1 MTKTQPLHLSFS
13 SLNTAASC
21 RRSFYSKYVLGR
33 KTPAGDA
40 ANFGK
45 RFEEALAATL
55 RAVPA
60 VAKHRVEREEP
71 KPVPEVIPTEAKQI
85 VAMTNA
91 VDKAEERLQ
100 DEIRRGITVYTCLPD
115 TLQPI
120 DGIDMPGCTADL
132 RTVHRPGARTLTAQ
146 EEVWLEP
153 GQWEVLADYYGVR
166 SSIHLP
172 FLGYIDFLESTGPG
186 GVVKRVVD
194 LKTSTRKGFQ
204 LSWALQTTL
213 YALYTRAQT
222 CEAHLIVRPQPK
234 LDENGEPVQSKKPAQ
249 FRGYVYR
256 FAPTAE
262 TFRWA
267 MQWVSEWAAV
277 IRKDCNADCI
287 DSLPANPT
295 YACAWCPENACCEP
309 YLLSKLTAL
318 GGEEE

>member
-21 RRSFYSKYVLGR
+21 RKSFYSKYVLGR
-33 KTPAGDA
+33 KTPPGDG
-40 ANFGK
+40 ANYGK

-55 RAVPA
+55 RATPA
-60 VAKHRVEREEP
+60 ISKHRVEREDP
-71 KPVPEVIPTEAKQI
+71 KTMPEVVPTEARQI
-85 VAMTNA
+85 VEMSAA

-100 DEIRRGITVYTCLPD
+100 EEIKRGITVYEGMPD
-115 TLQPI
+115 ALAP
-120 DGIDMPGCTADL
+120 M
-132 RTVHRPGARTLTAQ
+132 GAIGTPAGRSLTAQ

-153 GQWEVLADYYGVR
+153 GQWEVLADFYGVR

-172 FLGYIDFLESTGPG
+172 FLGYIDFLEATGPA
-186 GVVKRVVD
+186 GVVKKVVD

-213 YALYTRAQT
+213 YALYTRAQV
-222 CEAHLIVRPQPK
+222 CEAHLVVRPQPK
-234 LDENGEPVQSKKPAQ
+234 LDENGEPVQSKRPAQ
-249 FRGYVYR
+249 FRAYIYR
-256 FAPTAE
+256 FSPTAE

-277 IRKDCNADCI
+277 IRRDCDADCI

-295 YACAWCPENACCEP
+295 WSCMFCPENACCEP

-318 GGEEE
+318 GGGDSDE